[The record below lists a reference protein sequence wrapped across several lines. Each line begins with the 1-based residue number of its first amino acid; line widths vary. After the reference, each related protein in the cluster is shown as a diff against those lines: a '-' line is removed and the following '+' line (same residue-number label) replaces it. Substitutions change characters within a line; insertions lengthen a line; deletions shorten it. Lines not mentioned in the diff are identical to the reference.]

1 MFWKACCCL
10 ATKTKDYESAQVFKR
25 PNEVAIN
32 VFSMPALFISL
43 KNVIPWLEIEMEDIK
58 ESLSKGQNTGR
69 FGSLIRSV
77 YFQM

>member
-1 MFWKACCCL
+1 M
-10 ATKTKDYESAQVFKR
+10 FKR

-58 ESLSKGQNTGR
+58 GSLSKGQNTGR